1 MDSITQA
8 ALGATVAGIGAGK
21 RTSKKILLWGALVGT
36 LPDLDIIHSFFTD
49 DVGRLVS
56 HRSVTHSFILVPFA
70 AYLCSKL
77 FVRIAPRT
85 ALSSRQWFWI
95 LFWCFTTHIVI
106 DLSTVYGT
114 QIFYPISRYPYAL
127 SSLFIIDPFYTIPL
141 LGGLAYF
148 VLSKSPVENRRH
160 VLIAIAALTTLYIV
174 AAIMFRTYANHR
186 FEAALQQQEINYLQI
201 ETFNS
206 PFNILIWRTVVIT
219 EDANLSAWY
228 SLLSPNKPIVFNR
241 TASHAERAKLDS
253 FAVHD
258 TDLAK
263 LIRFSKGFY
272 RYEEDTDGVK
282 WIDLRFVAG
291 GMYPF
296 RYLVAVRNDTGE
308 LQPLDAAEHIR
319 MQRRAPLGVIFKKLY
334 EHI

>member
-8 ALGATVAGIGAGK
+8 ALGATVAGISTGK
-21 RTSKKILLWGALVGT
+21 QTSKKVILWGALAGT

-56 HRSVTHSFILVPFA
+56 HRGVTHSFIVVPFA
-70 AYLCSKL
+70 AYLLSKL

-85 ALSSRQWFWI
+85 ALSVKQWFW
-95 LFWCFTTHIVI
+95 LFFWCFTTHIVI
-106 DLSTVYGT
+106 DLLTVYGT
-114 QIFYPISRYPYAL
+114 QILYPLSRYPYAL
-127 SSLFIIDPFYTIPL
+127 SSLFIIDPFYSFPL
-141 LGGLAYF
+141 IGGLIYF
-148 VLSKSPVENRRH
+148 MLSKAPIMNRRR
-160 VLIAIAALTTLYIV
+160 VLVSIAALGTLYIV
-174 AAIMFRTYANHR
+174 TAIVFRAYANHR
-186 FEAALQQQEINYLQI
+186 FEVALEQQEINYQQV

-206 PFNILIWRTVVIT
+206 PFNILVWKASVIT

-228 SLLSPNKPIVFNR
+228 SLLSPTEVIVFNY
-241 TASHAERAKLDS
+241 TAAYSERKKLDA
-253 FAVHD
+253 FASRD

-282 WIDLRFVAG
+282 WVDLRFVAG

-296 RYLVAVRNDTGE
+296 RYRVAVRNDAGE
-308 LQPLDAAEHIR
+308 LQPLATAERIR
-319 MQRRAPLGVIFKKLY
+319 IERRAPIRMIFKELY